1 MLATRVVMLSHCT
14 ATLSWGPLREGE
26 RESEKWAM
34 LELIFVLAVIDLLT
48 KVLLV
53 SEGLHYAKLTLVHVS
68 NKAHILVS
76 EIKLPL
82 FCAPVFTTPHT
93 LWKLRR

>member
-1 MLATRVVMLSHCT
+1 
-14 ATLSWGPLREGE
+14 
-26 RESEKWAM
+26 M

-68 NKAHILVS
+68 NKAHILVT

-82 FCAPVFTTPHT
+82 FCTPVFTTPHM